1 MPSTDDAHK
10 LHVYVRN
17 SKGEL
22 KRFGRV
28 RATVFHPNEPRVV
41 GLVIKRPDALLMVK
55 RKERFAAIDRIEPV
69 EGGISVIDAV
79 DSWDTE
85 ACKRLGVDYDA
96 CIIWEYMPVRT
107 ESGQEIGLVSNVVYS
122 GDDYTIEHIDISTNS
137 ANRVL
142 LGSSLIPREQ
152 IVGYRDGA
160 IIVKDTEADVEET
173 GGAAAAAGVAWAK
186 TKHAASQGTKK
197 AGEAINEG
205 AYKAGEVIG
214 AVRDKAS
221 KAAEEPRGQEARG
234 PGARRVRWRRP
245 RRQTF
250 SASSLA
256 VHRVCSR
263 ASRRSSTRPPTTTKG
278 LPWHDAEHTETMAHR
293 AGRA

>member
-69 EGGISVIDAV
+69 EGGISVIDAA
-79 DSWDTE
+79 DSWDAE
-85 ACKRLGVDYDA
+85 ACKRMGVDYDA

-160 IIVKDTEADVEET
+160 IIVKDAEADVEET

-214 AVRDKAS
+214 AVRDRAS
-221 KAAEEPRGQEARG
+221 KAAEEHEAKKREAQERGEYVGVDKAANLLGKQLG
-234 PGARRVRWRRP
+234 
-245 RRQTF
+245 
-250 SASSLA
+250 
-256 VHRVCSR
+256 R
-263 ASRRSSTRPPTTTKG
+263 ASGMFKSFKEEFDKAS
-278 LPWHDAEHTETMAHR
+278 HDD
-293 AGRA
+293 